1 MYNFQ
6 YPKYAINFRGETLN
20 DIVRLLRDFNGKF
33 KENIYDFMR
42 NSLNKLA
49 KKYSDLVIL
58 DEIEARQFLKI
69 CCKYSIL
76 TYCGRD

>member
-6 YPKYAINFRGETLN
+6 YPKYTIDFRGETL
-20 DIVRLLRDFNGKF
+20 DDVVKLLRDFTGKF
-33 KENIYDFMR
+33 HENTHDFMR

-49 KKYSDLVIL
+49 KKYIELVVP